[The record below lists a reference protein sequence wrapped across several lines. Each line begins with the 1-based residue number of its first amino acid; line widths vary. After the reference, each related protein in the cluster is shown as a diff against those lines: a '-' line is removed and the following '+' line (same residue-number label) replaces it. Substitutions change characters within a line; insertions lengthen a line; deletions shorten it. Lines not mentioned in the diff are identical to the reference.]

1 MYCRYCGKELTEG
14 SKFCPFCGK
23 ACTDP
28 ADTTKQEGNFS
39 DFSKSGITCPHC
51 GSHNTE
57 PLVHTSTQTH
67 TGGYSCLGGACGGIL
82 LGPVGLLLGLCGR
95 STTTQT
101 ASQTRWVCRDCGT
114 EFCNKQDE
122 EKRLRFLLSSAF
134 IMIIVTYTLT
144 FLGFLIS
151 GSSIS
156 STCFTLA
163 LAFFMFSLITWTS
176 YKKGSC
182 YRMDDLF
189 APQEAATLKRK
200 YTASKFMFIGWIPFI
215 LVLAFVINQLNNIL

>member
-1 MYCRYCGKELTEG
+1 MYCRYCGKELSED

-23 ACTDP
+23 SCANP
-28 ADTTKQEGNFS
+28 VDTKKQEENFS
-39 DFSKSGITCPHC
+39 HPSKSEITCPHC
-51 GSHNTE
+51 GSHNTQ
-57 PLVHTSTQTH
+57 PIVHTSTQTH

-101 ASQTRWVCRDCGT
+101 ASQTRWVCRDCGA
-114 EFCNKQDE
+114 EFCSKQDE
-122 EKRLRFLLSSAF
+122 EKRLRFLLSSTF
-134 IMIIVTYTLT
+134 IMIIVSYALT
-144 FLGFLIS
+144 VLGFLIA

-163 LAFFMFSLITWTS
+163 LAFFMFSLLTWTS

-189 APQEAATLKRK
+189 APKEAATLKRK
-200 YTASKFMFIGWIPFI
+200 YTISKIMLLSWIPF
-215 LVLAFVINQLNNIL
+215 LFVFGFIINQLKNML